1 MGWDRWLQASV
12 PASEM
17 ITTTG
22 EYIRARANNNFAL
35 GGDLRNH
42 KSTSN
47 PCDIVSVP
55 DYSRMVEYSAVR
67 E

>member
-1 MGWDRWLQASV
+1 MGWDRWLRPSV

-22 EYIRARANNNFAL
+22 EYIRARAINNFAL

-42 KSTSN
+42 KSTSD
-47 PCDIVSVP
+47 PCNIVSVP
-55 DYSRMVEYSAVR
+55 DYSRTAEYSAVR